1 MTVLTSPMRCFCYWH
16 NVLYVWVL
24 WFIDGSRYLCRQTCP
39 WVSNQPDYV
48 LIYIMYFRYM
58 TQHLFGPCEVA
69 VLVDCHIMAVSSCRL
84 LNVTFHTKWPSR
96 SNATDCGD
104 GSFNTLFCKYNLHNV
119 LEIFDSA
126 LLLLQCPGQR
136 HHLQNDGFVFG
147 TMSTRPGCSVSYM
160 KVVIFV

>member
-1 MTVLTSPMRCFCYWH
+1 MWQGTFVALTPTTVLSSPMRCFCYWH
-16 NVLYVWVL
+16 NVYHVWVL

-58 TQHLFGPCEVA
+58 TRHLFGPCEVA
-69 VLVDCHIMAVSSCRL
+69 VLVDCHIMAISSCRL
-84 LNVTFHTKWPSR
+84 LNVTFHTKWPSW

-119 LEIFDSA
+119 LEIFDTA
-126 LLLLQCPGQR
+126 LLLLQHPWQC
-136 HHLQNDGFVFG
+136 
-147 TMSTRPGCSVSYM
+147 
-160 KVVIFV
+160 